1 MLAGTLKREAQA
13 SRSPTRAR
21 ATNRA
26 IAAVALLAA
35 TSACSGRPRDVA
47 ERLGTGG
54 PRADDPA
61 HRPVGARLIG
71 RWERRVSRTADLTDV
86 LEFARD
92 GSVVLTFAAPEGPRR
107 HAGHWSSIP
116 YCGRDLGLE
125 PKRFAILHDCVEL
138 YFDDD
143 TSGSRDTAAS
153 RPTRAPS
160 AVRESPAP
168 GTFRLL
174 LWRGRLFEDEIARR
188 WIDRPRFQAIFEVYF
203 DDPSFASFAS
213 VAPAAT
219 DDDAPTREGR

>member
-35 TSACSGRPRDVA
+35 TSACSGRLATSPNDWN
-47 ERLGTGG
+47 GG
-54 PRADDPA
+54 PRATTLHIALSGPG
-61 HRPVGARLIG
+61 HRQMGATGI
-71 RWERRVSRTADLTDV
+71 ADRGLTDV

-219 DDDAPTREGR
+219 DDDALTREGR